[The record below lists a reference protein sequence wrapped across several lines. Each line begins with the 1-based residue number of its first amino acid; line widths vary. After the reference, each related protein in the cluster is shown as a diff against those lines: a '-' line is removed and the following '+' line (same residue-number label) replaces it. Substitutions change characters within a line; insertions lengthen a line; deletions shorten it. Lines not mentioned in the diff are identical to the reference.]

1 MRWGRKADGSREGM
15 ARLPEN
21 KEDYMKVLKVSVI
34 LMAVALFSLGLA
46 GTGYAF
52 HSGGVAEC
60 EGCHTM
66 HNSFEGVKMTVNN
79 LALGTTNAYLL
90 KGSDQSS
97 TCLNCHN
104 KPDTAPSSYHISTDE
119 SMLGVGVPPV
129 ELTPGGDF
137 AWLKKSYSWVPRSGA
152 ATEYS
157 PGERHGHNIVA
168 NDFNYVA
175 DSIQTVAPGGSYPAS
190 SLSCIS
196 CHDPHGKYRRDL
208 NGTIATTGKP
218 IRSSGSYNTSAD
230 PDANFSVGVFRLL
243 AGNGYSPDSLGG
255 AYAFTNDSPAAVTP
269 TPYNRTEAT
278 TQTRVAY
285 GRGMSEWC
293 ANCHTNMHNDSY
305 PTTLR
310 HPAGNA
316 AKLGAT
322 ISNNYSIYVKTGDL
336 TGTSATSFTS
346 LVPFEE
352 GVADQSITSYTQ
364 LKGHA
369 LNNDTQLGGPDATSS
384 NVACVSCHRA
394 HASGW
399 DSVTR
404 FNLGYEFMVGA
415 DSTGN
420 PAYPGTDSAY
430 VSAAAAQ
437 GRTVAET
444 QRAYY
449 DRPVTKFAAYQR
461 ALCNKCHA
469 KD

>member
-1 MRWGRKADGSREGM
+1 
-15 ARLPEN
+15 
-21 KEDYMKVLKVSVI
+21 MKYIKVC
-34 LMAVALFSLGLA
+34 LMLIAVALFSIGLCS
-46 GTGYAF
+46 TGYAF

-66 HNSFEGVKMTVNN
+66 HNSFAGATMTVNP
-79 LALGTTNAYLL
+79 LTTPGTTYAYLL

-104 KPDTAPSSYHISTDE
+104 TAANSMPSSYHISTDD
-119 SMLGVGVPPV
+119 GGAGVPPTQ
-129 ELTPGGDF
+129 LTPGGDF
-137 AWLKKSYSWVPRSGA
+137 GWLKKSYTWTPRTGT
-152 ATEYS
+152 TETS

-168 NDFNYVA
+168 SDFGYVEE
-175 DSIQTVAPGGSYPAS
+175 SGNLTGKAPGGSYPVG

-208 NGTIATTGKP
+208 NGAIATSGKP
-218 IRSSGSYNTSAD
+218 IRNSGSYNTSAD
-230 PDANFSVGVFRLL
+230 PDGSFSVGVYRLL
-243 AGNGYSPDSLGG
+243 GGNGYTPQSVG
-255 AYAFTNDSPAAVTP
+255 TNVFVNDPPAAVAP
-269 TPYNRTEAT
+269 SGYNRTEAV

-285 GRGMSEWC
+285 GKGMSEWC
-293 ANCHTNMHNDSY
+293 ANCHTNMHNDNY
-305 PTTLR
+305 PATLR
-310 HPAGNA
+310 HPSGNG
-316 AKLGAT
+316 AKLGA
-322 ISNNYSIYVKTGDL
+322 IAGNYNSYVKSGDL
-336 TGTSATSFTS
+336 TGTSAASYTS

-352 GVADQSITSYTQ
+352 GITDLSTTGGYAQ

-369 LNNDTQLGGPDATSS
+369 LNAPSEELGGPDATTS

-399 DSVTR
+399 DSMTR
-404 FNLGYEFMVGA
+404 FNLGYEFMVGLGT
-415 DSTGN
+415 DSTGTPA
-420 PAYPGTDSAY
+420 PAYPGIDSTY

-449 DRPVTKFAAYQR
+449 DRPATKFAAYQR

>member
-1 MRWGRKADGSREGM
+1 
-15 ARLPEN
+15 
-21 KEDYMKVLKVSVI
+21 MKYLKLSII
-34 LMAVALFSLGLA
+34 LIAVALFSMGLA
-46 GTGYAF
+46 STGYAF

-66 HNSFEGVKMTVNN
+66 HNSFEGVKMTVN
-79 LALGTTNAYLL
+79 ALTPGTTNNYLL
-90 KGSDQSS
+90 IGSDQSS

-104 KPDTAPSSYHISTDE
+104 QPDTAPSSYHISTDE
-119 SMLGVGVPPV
+119 SKLAPGVPPV
-129 ELTPGGDF
+129 EETPGGDF
-137 AWLKKSYSWVPRSGA
+137 AWLKKSYTWSSG
-152 ATEYS
+152 TS
-157 PGERHGHNIVA
+157 IGERHGHNIVA
-168 NDFNYVA
+168 NDFNYLV
-175 DSIQTVAPGGSYPAS
+175 DNIQKVAPGGSYPAS

-208 NGTIATTGKP
+208 NGVIATTGKP

-255 AYAFTNDSPAAVTP
+255 ANAFTNDSPAAVAPST
-269 TPYNRTEAT
+269 YNRTEAV

-285 GRGMSEWC
+285 GKGMSEWC
-293 ANCHTNMHNDSY
+293 ANCHTNMHNDNY
-305 PTTLR
+305 PSTLR

-322 ISNNYSIYVKTGDL
+322 ISNNYNIYVKSGDV

-352 GVADQSITSYTQ
+352 GVADQSIASYTQ

-369 LNNDTQLGGPDATSS
+369 LNTDTQLGGPDATNS
-384 NVACVSCHRA
+384 NVACVTCHRA

-399 DSVTR
+399 DSMTR
-404 FNLGYEFMVGA
+404 FTLDNEFMVGA

-420 PAYPGTDSAY
+420 PVYPGTDSAY
-430 VSAAAAQ
+430 VNTRAAQ

-444 QRAYY
+444 SRAYY
-449 DRPVTKFAAYQR
+449 DRPATKFSAYQR
-461 ALCNKCHA
+461 DLCNKCHI

>member
-1 MRWGRKADGSREGM
+1 
-15 ARLPEN
+15 
-21 KEDYMKVLKVSVI
+21 MKYLKLSII
-34 LMAVALFSLGLA
+34 LIAVALFSIGLS
-46 GTGYAF
+46 GTVYAF

-66 HNSFEGVKMTVNN
+66 HNSFEGAKMTVN
-79 LALGTTNAYLL
+79 ALTPGTTNNYLL

-104 KPDTAPSSYHISTDE
+104 RPDTAPTSYHISTDE
-119 SMLGVGVPPV
+119 SKLAPGIPPV
-129 ELTPGGDF
+129 EETPGGDF
-137 AWLKKSYSWVPRSGA
+137 AWLKKAFTGSV
-152 ATEYS
+152 
-157 PGERHGHNIVA
+157 GERHGHNIVA

-175 DSIQTVAPGGSYPAS
+175 DSKLTVAPGGNYPAS

-208 NGTIATTGKP
+208 NGTIATSGKP
-218 IRSSGSYNTSAD
+218 IRSSGSYPSDGVKYFD
-230 PDANFSVGVFRLL
+230 PDTNFSVGVYRLL
-243 AGNGYSPDSLGG
+243 AGNGYSPDSLGTN
-255 AYAFTNDSPAAVTP
+255 AFVNDSPAAVSPST
-269 TPYNRTEAT
+269 YNRTEAV

-285 GRGMSEWC
+285 GMGMSEWC
-293 ANCHTNMHNDSY
+293 ANCHTNMHNDSF

-316 AKLGAT
+316 AKLGA
-322 ISNNYSIYVKTGDL
+322 IANNYNSYVKSGDL
-336 TGTSATSFTS
+336 TGSTASSYSS

-352 GVADQSITSYTQ
+352 GVTDQSLASYAQ

-369 LNNDTQLGGPDATSS
+369 KNDDSALSGPDATNS
-384 NVACVSCHRA
+384 NVSCLSCHRA

-399 DSVTR
+399 DSMTR
-404 FNLGYEFMVGA
+404 FNLGSEFMVGA
-415 DSTGN
+415 DSTGA
-420 PAYPGTDSAY
+420 PVYPGTDSAY
-430 VSAAAAQ
+430 TSGAQ

-444 QRAYY
+444 SRAYY
-449 DRPVTKFAAYQR
+449 DRPATKFAAYQR

>member
-1 MRWGRKADGSREGM
+1 M
-15 ARLPEN
+15 AGLPEN
-21 KEDYMKVLKVSVI
+21 KEDFMKVLKVSLI
-34 LMAVALFSLGLA
+34 LIAVALFSIGL
-46 GTGYAF
+46 TSTSYAF

-66 HNSFEGVKMTVNN
+66 HNSFEGVKMTVNG
-79 LALGTTNAYLL
+79 LEPGTTNAYLL
-90 KGSDQSS
+90 KGSDASS

-104 KPDTAPSSYHISTDE
+104 AADTLPSSYHISTDE
-119 SMLGVGVPPV
+119 SKLAAGVPPV

-168 NDFNYVA
+168 NDFNYSA
-175 DSIQTVAPGGSYPAS
+175 DGVQKVAPGGSYPAG

-208 NGTIATTGKP
+208 TGAIATTGKP
-218 IRSSGSYNTSAD
+218 IRSSGSYNTSVD

-243 AGNGYSPDSLGG
+243 GGNGYSPDSLGG
-255 AYAFTNDSPAAVTP
+255 AYAFTNDSPAAVAP
-269 TPYNRTEAT
+269 SSYNRTEAT

-285 GRGMSEWC
+285 GKGMSEWC
-293 ANCHTNMHNDSY
+293 ANCHTNMHNDNY
-305 PTTLR
+305 PSTLR

-316 AKLGAT
+316 AKLLA
-322 ISNNYSIYVKTGDL
+322 IANNYNSYVKSGDL
-336 TGTSATSFTS
+336 TGTSASSYTS

-352 GVADQSITSYTQ
+352 GVTDQSIASYTQ

-369 LNNDTQLGGPDATSS
+369 LNTDAQLGGPDATNS
-384 NVACVSCHRA
+384 NVSCMSCHRA

-399 DSVTR
+399 DSMTR
-404 FNLGYEFMVGA
+404 FNVGYEFMIGA
-415 DSTGN
+415 DSTGA

-444 QRAYY
+444 QKAYY

-461 ALCNKCHA
+461 VLCNKCHA